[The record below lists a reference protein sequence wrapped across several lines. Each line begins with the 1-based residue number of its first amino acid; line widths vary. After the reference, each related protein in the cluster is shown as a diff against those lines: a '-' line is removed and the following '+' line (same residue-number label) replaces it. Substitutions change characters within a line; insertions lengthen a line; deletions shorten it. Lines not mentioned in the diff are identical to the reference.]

1 MECKLDKECCS
12 CDYMA
17 YKKFITPVVIKIL
30 LCIGVV
36 VAFFGGITFMIREN
50 FVAGL
55 LIVFLGPVAVRVA
68 SEYLMMPFRIL
79 AAIEAKAAPVEET
92 PPVPPAPPAPP
103 AGKRKHRNR

>member
-17 YKKFITPVVIKIL
+17 YKKFITPCVIKIL
-30 LCIGVV
+30 LCVGVV
-36 VAFFGGITFMIREN
+36 VAFFGGITFMVRED

-79 AAIEAKAAPVEET
+79 EAIEAKTAPVEGT
-92 PPVPPAPPAPP
+92 PTDPVRPEAIIS
-103 AGKRKHRNR
+103 